1 MRRLWKMSY
10 NETRC
15 HIGQHFKVWNRR
27 LIIHDLRRV
36 VATKNHIRKL
46 RFFLMCCVVSSFLL
60 EKSSQSKNLPIH
72 PNISEPLLG
81 CVFLYQTSSRA
92 VFFGISL
99 CIPPR
104 ARRWAKNPGPDIGS
118 SRILEG
124 KSHRVFLADLAKG
137 ASQSRLRDR
146 KLELDGF
153 WMVSGCF
160 EKKPVLSKRQSC
172 KKKSCFR
179 EKCIIFRRKS
189 LDVSE
194 RL

>member
-1 MRRLWKMSY
+1 MICEES
-10 NETRC
+10 
-15 HIGQHFKVWNRR
+15 
-27 LIIHDLRRV
+27 LRQKI
-36 VATKNHIRKL
+36 TSENWD
-46 RFFLMCCVVSSFLL
+46 FFFMCCVVSSFLL

-194 RL
+194 RLWEKRNSDNEFDAVPHVETMKP